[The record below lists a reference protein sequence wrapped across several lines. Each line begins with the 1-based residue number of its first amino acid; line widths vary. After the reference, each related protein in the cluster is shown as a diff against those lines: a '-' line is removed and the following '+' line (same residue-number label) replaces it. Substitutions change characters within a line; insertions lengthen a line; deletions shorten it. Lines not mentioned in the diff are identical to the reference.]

1 MPTFKFNVKSNMS
14 TVLFGVGR
22 AVEDSLNEIGDA
34 IIQHVHDLAPVDTGR
49 LQDSY
54 IKDVDE
60 SKRVVHI
67 GSPLDWAAYVE
78 LGTGPYYQTP
88 PGWVDNFMTR
98 GSHTTSPWWYY
109 DDYYD
114 EWRLGGFV
122 RAQPYLRPAFL
133 NYVNEYKRIF
143 KRNLGG

>member
-1 MPTFKFNVKSNMS
+1 MPLFKFDVKSNLK
-14 TVLFGVGR
+14 TVLFGLNK

-34 IIQHVHDLAPVDTGR
+34 IVHHAHDLAPVDTGR

-54 IKDVDE
+54 IKDVDAGK
-60 SKRVVHI
+60 SRVRV

-88 PGWVDNFMTR
+88 PGWIDNFMKR
-98 GSHTTSPWWYY
+98 GYHTTAPWWYF
-109 DDYYD
+109 DDYYE

-122 RAQPYLRPAFL
+122 RAQPHLRPAFL
-133 NYVNEYKRIF
+133 NYVNEYIRIC